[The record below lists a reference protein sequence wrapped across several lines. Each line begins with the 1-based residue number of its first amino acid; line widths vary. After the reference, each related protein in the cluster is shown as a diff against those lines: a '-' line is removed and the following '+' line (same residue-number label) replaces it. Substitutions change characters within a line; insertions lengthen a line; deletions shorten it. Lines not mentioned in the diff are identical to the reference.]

1 MKNEKKYNTT
11 VNISKNITAKL
22 NIYIF
27 TSMLITL
34 KNDTIVNG
42 NI

>member
-22 NIYIF
+22 NIYIY
-27 TSMLITL
+27 SPLC
-34 KNDTIVNG
+34 
-42 NI
+42 